1 MCREIP
7 SLLSSF
13 IIPWQPYI
21 NVGAAEHN
29 HIDHVKD
36 LGEMVRCRLEKMIA
50 TNPNRVD
57 YYERYQEI
65 IHACNKEQDRA
76 TIEKTF
82 LDLMDLA
89 GTMTD
94 EERRYVR
101 EGFESDEQLI
111 LYDLL
116 FREDL
121 SKQDIQKIKKV
132 SVNPLTKIKAKIKE
146 LDHWTDK
153 QEAQAAVGNLI
164 RDTLWAELPASYD
177 VESIGVYRKK
187 IFDYV

>member
-1 MCREIP
+1 MCGEIP

-65 IHACNKEQDRA
+65 IHAYNKEQDRA

-111 LYDLL
+111 MYDLL
-116 FREDL
+116 FREAL

-132 SVNPLTKIKAKIKE
+132 SVNLLTKIKAKIKE

>member
-1 MCREIP
+1 
-7 SLLSSF
+7 
-13 IIPWQPYI
+13 
-21 NVGAAEHN
+21 
-29 HIDHVKD
+29 
-36 LGEMVRCRLEKMIA
+36 MVRCRLEKMIA

-65 IHACNKEQDRA
+65 IHAYNKEQDRA

-111 LYDLL
+111 MYDLL

-121 SKQDIQKIKKV
+121 SKQDI
-132 SVNPLTKIKAKIKE
+132 
-146 LDHWTDK
+146 
-153 QEAQAAVGNLI
+153 
-164 RDTLWAELPASYD
+164 
-177 VESIGVYRKK
+177 
-187 IFDYV
+187 

>member
-1 MCREIP
+1 MCGEFS

-29 HIDHVKD
+29 HIDHVKG

-57 YYERYQEI
+57 YYERYQGI

-94 EERRYVR
+94 VERRYVR

-111 LYDLL
+111 MYDLL

-132 SVNPLTKIKAKIKE
+132 SVNLLTKIKAEIKE

-164 RDTLWAELPASYD
+164 RDTL
-177 VESIGVYRKK
+177 
-187 IFDYV
+187 